1 MVQVKGTLI
10 AGKRQ
15 YVLKKHGEEKL
26 DKVLAQLKDREAASR
41 LKSTVL
47 KSAWYPFELFIDLTQ
62 AIDRV
67 VGYGD
72 GRLYR
77 SIAAYTAEDDLSSV
91 YKIFFKA
98 LQPMYIVNKA
108 TQLWSLTYTSG
119 QLKATQTAPTAI
131 ELELVDF
138 EAPNWVHCESLLGW
152 AERSIQLTG
161 VRGVHA
167 DHVECRARGATRC
180 RMRIGWSTN

>member
-15 YVLKKHGEEKL
+15 YVLKNHGEDKL
-26 DKVLAQLKDREAASR
+26 HKILAQLKNQEVASR

-47 KSAWYPFELFIDLTQ
+47 KSAWYPFDLFIDLTET
-62 AIDRV
+62 IDRV

-77 SIAAYTAEDDLSSV
+77 SIAAHTAEDDLSSV
-91 YKIFFKA
+91 YKVFFRN

-108 TQLWSLTYTSG
+108 AQLWSLTYTSG
-119 QLKATQTAPTAI
+119 KLLASQTGPSAI
-131 ELELVDF
+131 ELEVVDF
-138 EAPNWVHCESLLGW
+138 ETPNWVHCESLLGW
-152 AERSIQLTG
+152 AERSIQLSG
-161 VRGVHA
+161 VKSVHA
-167 DHVECRARGATRC
+167 DHLECRSRGAGRC
-180 RMRIGWSTN
+180 RMGISWAVS